1 MGARVRTCHVV
12 ALWVL
17 LAGKLLGAWGL
28 TWDIQWHLL
37 IGRDTFWIAPH
48 LMMYGGVTAGLLVA
62 FAVLALDTVAAHRN
76 GPPRGAITVAGFTS
90 TRGVHLAAWG
100 IGLVVLAAPIDD
112 LWHRLF
118 GLDVTLW
125 SPPHLLGLLGSAVN
139 TLGTLVIA
147 AEVYP
152 VGRRARLAAL
162 LLGGGLLYGGVRVV
176 LEPAW
181 LTAFTHGGVAFHT
194 FAMLG
199 ALALPLALIPAAR
212 LVDRR
217 WTPVAIVVVALGVSI
232 VGEQIARVGFEILQ
246 PESVIGEEI
255 EKDPTSPIALAAA
268 IRAKSRGAGMPQ
280 PIRLLLPVL
289 AAAVMTAVDPRRRP
303 AAACVAYGLALL
315 ALYGWSTSHSPAF
328 QPLVP
333 SAAET
338 AVAIAITCVAA
349 LIGSVVARHL
359 AAGLG
364 ASGQQPDRDAPHA
377 LGARAVDEV

>member
-1 MGARVRTCHVV
+1 VTRHRVT
-12 ALWVL
+12 LWVL

-62 FAVLALDTVAAHRN
+62 FAVLALDTAAAHRE
-76 GPPRGAITVAGFTS
+76 GPPPGAITVAGFTS
-90 TRGVHLAAWG
+90 TRGLHLAAWG
-100 IGLVVLAAPIDD
+100 VGLVILAAPIDD

-147 AEVYP
+147 TEVYP
-152 VGRRARLAAL
+152 AGRWPRLVTL
-162 LLGGGLLYGGVRVV
+162 LLGSGLLYGGLRVV

-181 LTAFTHGGVAFHT
+181 LTAFTHGGVAFHA
-194 FAMLG
+194 FAILG
-199 ALALPLALIPAAR
+199 ALVLPLALIPATR
-212 LVDRR
+212 LLDRR
-217 WTPVAIVVVALGVSI
+217 WAPVAVVIVALGISL
-232 VGEQIARVGFEILQ
+232 VGEQIARVGFDLMK

-255 EKDPTSPIALAAA
+255 QKDPTSAIAMAAA

-280 PIRLLLPVL
+280 PIRLLLPLV
-289 AAAVMTAVDPRRRP
+289 AAAVMTAADPRRRP
-303 AAACVAYGLALL
+303 AAACVAYGVALL

-328 QPLVP
+328 QPLIP

-338 AVAIAITCVAA
+338 AVAVVITGVAA
-349 LIGSVVARHL
+349 LAGSVMGRRL
-359 AAGLG
+359 A
-364 ASGQQPDRDAPHA
+364 DA
-377 LGARAVDEV
+377 LGAAAGEPALPEAATSPAR